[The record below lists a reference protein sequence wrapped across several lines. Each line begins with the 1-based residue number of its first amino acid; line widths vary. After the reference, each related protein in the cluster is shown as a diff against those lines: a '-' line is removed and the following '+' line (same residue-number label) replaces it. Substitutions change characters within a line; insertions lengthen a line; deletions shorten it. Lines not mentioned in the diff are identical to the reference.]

1 MPDEVDIE
9 TIKKN
14 IMKLFSERYGYVNP
28 SKVIIREDITLPIQN
43 AICSCYDALPEIFQN
58 SGIYWYLYQN
68 QYAALEHNVW
78 TYFLNRR
85 DGEFQEGNRYFIV
98 STLFLEDKSE
108 PWYRKLDLV
117 EFTIQY
123 LRALDHRCDKRYYVS
138 NAFIGRLNSEFNRL
152 NFAYR
157 VVDGKIVEITSEE
170 EIKAVETALAGPDTQ
185 IRLHLCTALE
195 LYAKRPDGDYR
206 NSIKES
212 ISAVEAYCRERTGK
226 NTLGDA
232 IKELKNR
239 GVVLHPILNDSLTK
253 LYAYT
258 NQPDTGVRHS
268 LMDDSDGYT
277 PGADEALF
285 MLVACS
291 AFINYLRKK

>member
-1 MPDEVDIE
+1 MDIE

-43 AICSCYDALPEIFQN
+43 AICSCYDALPETFHN
-58 SGIYWYLYQN
+58 SAISAYLYFN
-68 QYAALEHNVW
+68 QYTDLERHIW
-78 TYFLNRR
+78 TYFLNKRE
-85 DGEFQEGNRYFIV
+85 GEFREKNYIV
-98 STLFLEDKSE
+98 ATPFLEDKSE

-138 NAFIGRLNSEFNRL
+138 NAFIGRFNSEFNRL

-157 VVDGKIVEITSEE
+157 VVDDKIVEITSEE

-195 LYAKRPDGDYR
+195 LYAKRPEGDYR